1 MMREEAIEILE
12 EIARDLDC
20 YPTSR
25 VTAIRT
31 LARARQGTGTGAERL
46 RRPRRGPAEAH
57 QEVEEVPGLTRVQR
71 EDAP

>member
-12 EIARDLDC
+12 EIARDPDC

-31 LARARQGTGTGAERL
+31 LLELDKEREPEPSDFADL
-46 RRPRRGPAEAH
+46 DAVPLVRRRGRYR
-57 QEVEEVPGLTRVQR
+57 PG
-71 EDAP
+71 